1 MKVCVR
7 CVDLT
12 SDPDLSRMS
21 KSGGSTAE
29 FVQSLD
35 AVRTV
40 LGMEREEDVATGK
53 AKKSLRNNKQ
63 FRNPVILRRIITAL
77 NSFSLFSTESLAES
91 NGAVL
96 DHRLDSIPDAVH
108 IANRLVE
115 QHPKWEITKDDRV
128 LNYDSLALVC
138 ICNS

>member
-21 KSGGSTAE
+21 KSGSTAD

-96 DHRLDSIPDAVH
+96 DHRLDSIPDAGH

-115 QHPKWEITKDDRV
+115 QQLK
-128 LNYDSLALVC
+128 
-138 ICNS
+138 

>member
-21 KSGGSTAE
+21 KSGSTAD

-108 IANRLVE
+108 IANRLAE
-115 QHPKWEITKDDRV
+115 QHLKWEIRILFNLT
-128 LNYDSLALVC
+128 
-138 ICNS
+138 